1 MKQAARSE
9 RSRTQILAAALRL
22 FSSQG
27 YRGTNMREIAEAAGV
42 STGNVYHQF
51 DDKEAIFQTLLDEY
65 ATIVNSPA
73 YPFNKA
79 LADGMFPKDLFKLGE
94 AIRQSLVDTRAHAL
108 LTYVDVLEFE
118 GKHLRRF
125 YEDSVARFETYLRTP
140 AGQQLAGQL
149 RPGVTPLAAL
159 QVGTRILF
167 NYFTA
172 EVLFGVSNSFGRDTA
187 LVMSEVTDLLNHGL
201 LPCKKP

>member
-51 DDKEAIFQTLLDEY
+51 EDKQAIFRTLLDEY
-65 ATIVNSPA
+65 ATIIASPS

-79 LADGMFPKDLFKLGE
+79 IADGLFPNDLFKLGE
-94 AIRQSLVDTRAHAL
+94 AIRESLTQTRAHVL
-108 LTYVDVLEFE
+108 LTYVDVLEFD

-125 YEDSVARFETYLRTP
+125 YDDSTARFEVYLKTP
-140 AGQQLAGQL
+140 AGQAMASQL
-149 RPGVTPLAAL
+149 REGVTPLSAL
-159 QVGTRILF
+159 QVGTRILY
-167 NYFTA
+167 NYFIT

-187 LVMSEVTDLLNHGL
+187 MVMGEVTDLLNRGL

>member
-51 DDKEAIFQTLLDEY
+51 EDKQAIFQTLLDEY
-65 ATIVNSPA
+65 ATIIASPS

-79 LADGMFPKDLFKLGE
+79 IADGLFPNDLFKLGE
-94 AIRQSLVDTRAHAL
+94 AIRESLLQTRAHVL
-108 LTYVDVLEFE
+108 LVYVDGPEFY
-118 GKHLRRF
+118 GQHLARF
-125 YEDSVARFETYLRTP
+125 YDGPAAPLRVVPKTP
-140 AGQQLAGQL
+140 AGQAMASQL
-149 RPGVTPLAAL
+149 REGVMPLSAL
-159 QVGTRILF
+159 QVGTRVLY
-167 NYFTA
+167 NYFIT
-172 EVLFGVSNSFGRDTA
+172 EVLFGVSNSFGRDSA
-187 LVMSEVTDLLNHGL
+187 MVMGEVTDLLNRGL

>member
-51 DDKEAIFQTLLDEY
+51 DDKEAIFHTLLDEY
-65 ATIVNSPA
+65 AAIISSPT

-79 LADGMFPKDLFKLGE
+79 IADGLFPGDLFKLGE
-94 AIRQSLVDTRAHAL
+94 AIRESLIQTRAHAL
-108 LTYVDVLEFE
+108 LTYVDVLEFD

-125 YEDSVARFETYLRTP
+125 YEDSTTRFENHLRTP
-140 AGQQLAGQL
+140 TGQQLAGQL
-149 RPGVTPLAAL
+149 RPGVAPLAAL

-167 NYFTA
+167 NYFIA

>member
-65 ATIVNSPA
+65 ATIVQSPT

-79 LADGMFPKDLFKLGE
+79 ISDGLFPKDLFKLGE
-94 AIRQSLVDTRAHAL
+94 AIRESLVQTRAYAL

-125 YEDSVARFETYLRTP
+125 YEDSTARFEAYLKTP
-140 AGQQLAGQL
+140 TGQQLASQL

-159 QVGTRILF
+159 QVTTRLL
-167 NYFTA
+167 NHYFIA
-172 EVLFGVSNSFGRDTA
+172 EVLFGVTNNWGRDTA
-187 LVMSEVTDLLNHGL
+187 VVMAEVTDVLNHGL

>member
-9 RSRTQILAAALRL
+9 RSRAQILAAALRL

-51 DDKEAIFQTLLDEY
+51 DDKKAIFQTLLDEY
-65 ATIVNSPA
+65 ATIINDPA

-79 LADGMFPKDLFKLGE
+79 ISDGLFPGDLKKLGE
-94 AIRQSLVDTRAHAL
+94 AIREGLIQTRAHAL
-108 LTYVDVLEFE
+108 LTYVDVLEFKGE
-118 GKHLRRF
+118 HLRRF
-125 YEDSVARFETYLRTP
+125 YDDSTERFESYLRTP
-140 AGQQLAGQL
+140 QGQQLAGQL
-149 RPGVTPLAAL
+149 RPGVTPLGAL
-159 QVGTRILF
+159 QVGTRILM
-167 NYFTA
+167 NYFVA

-187 LVMSEVTDLLNHGL
+187 QVMSEVTDLLNHGL

>member
-9 RSRTQILAAALRL
+9 RSRAQILAAALRL

-65 ATIVNSPA
+65 ASLVSSPNH
-73 YPFNKA
+73 PFNKA
-79 LADGMFPKDLFKLGE
+79 IADGLFPSDLLKLGE
-94 AIRQSLVDTRAHAL
+94 AIREGLVQTRAHAL

-125 YEDSVARFETYLRTP
+125 YEDSTARFEAYLKTP
-140 AGQQLAGQL
+140 NGQQLAGQL
-149 RPGVTPLAAL
+149 RPGVAPLAAL

-167 NYFTA
+167 NYFIA
-172 EVLFGVSNSFGRDTA
+172 EVLFGVPNNFGRDTSVVLA
-187 LVMSEVTDLLNHGL
+187 EVTDLLNHGL
-201 LPCKKP
+201 LPCKKL

>member
-9 RSRTQILAAALRL
+9 RSRTQILSAALRL

-51 DDKEAIFQTLLDEY
+51 EDKQAIFQTLLDEY
-65 ATIVNSPA
+65 ATIIASPTD
-73 YPFNKA
+73 PFNKA
-79 LADGMFPKDLFKLGE
+79 IADGLFPNDLFRLGE
-94 AIRQSLVDTRAHAL
+94 AIRESLSQTRAHVL
-108 LTYVDVLEFE
+108 LTYVDVLEFD
-118 GKHLRRF
+118 GQHLRRF
-125 YEDSVARFETYLRTP
+125 YDDSTARFEAYLKTP
-140 AGQQLAGQL
+140 AGQTMAGQL
-149 RPGVTPLAAL
+149 REGVTPLSAL
-159 QVGTRILF
+159 QVGTRILY
-167 NYFTA
+167 NYFIT

-187 LVMSEVTDLLNHGL
+187 MVMAEVTDLLNRGL

>member
-51 DDKEAIFQTLLDEY
+51 DDKEAIFQTLLDDY
-65 ATIVNSPA
+65 ATIVASPS

-79 LADGMFPKDLFKLGE
+79 IAEGLFPKDLFKLGE
-94 AIRQSLVDTRAHAL
+94 AIRESLVETRAHAL
-108 LTYVDVLEFE
+108 LTYVDVLEFD

-125 YEDSVARFETYLRTP
+125 YDDSISRFETYLRTP

-149 RPGVTPLAAL
+149 RPGVTPLSAL

-167 NYFTA
+167 AYFTA
-172 EVLFGVSNSFGRDTA
+172 EVLFGVANNFGRDTA

>member
-27 YRGTNMREIAEAAGV
+27 YRGTNMREIAESAGV

-65 ATIVNSPA
+65 ATIVNSPS

-79 LADGMFPKDLFKLGE
+79 IADGTFPKDLFKLGE
-94 AIRQSLVDTRAHAL
+94 AIRQSLVDTRAYAL